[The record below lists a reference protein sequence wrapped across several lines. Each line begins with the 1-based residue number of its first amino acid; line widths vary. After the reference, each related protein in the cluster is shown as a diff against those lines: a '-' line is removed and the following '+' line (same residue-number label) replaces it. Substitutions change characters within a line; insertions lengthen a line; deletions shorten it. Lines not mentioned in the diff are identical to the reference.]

1 MADHSRATSHEFC
14 SSFGFGS
21 VCKVCKSFVSRFSP
35 DRILSPKN
43 KTQQPHN
50 KDQKPKSNIL
60 PDHKVSIKKSSFDET
75 INDVEEL
82 RYNHNEGVPKGGG
95 LNNNHRNN
103 EHYYYTSSPISSPPG
118 SRNTSPSRLSRTI
131 SRIFRTTSG
140 KHHNFVPSS
149 NVSGGGGGGSGS
161 GPALACTLSRNAS
174 RTHDRVDSTHSVP
187 KSFLRSASLQNRSE
201 APAAASTA
209 LPASFSRNASRRS
222 STPIMFSSSTGL
234 VKPPPMEETL
244 ECTLEELCFGC
255 VKKMKVTRDT
265 VTDIRL
271 TEEEEVLTIKV
282 KPGWTKGT
290 KITFEGKGN
299 ERPGTSPAD
308 VIFVIAEKRHPLFR
322 REGDNLELAVEI
334 PLVKALTGCTISIPL
349 LGGEKMSLTIDD
361 IIYPGYEK
369 IIAGQG
375 MAKPKEQ
382 GNRGNLIITFLVAF
396 PTELTEEQRSDVVR
410 ILEDSC

>member
-60 PDHKVSIKKSSFDET
+60 QDHKVSIKKSSVDET
-75 INDVEEL
+75 VIDVEDL
-82 RYNHNEGVPKGGG
+82 RYNHNDQVPPGAVH
-95 LNNNHRNN
+95 NNNHRSNG
-103 EHYYYTSSPISSPPG
+103 HYYYTSSPISSPPG
-118 SRNTSPSRLSRTI
+118 SRSTSPSRLSRTI

-149 NVSGGGGGGSGS
+149 NVGGGS
-161 GPALACTLSRNAS
+161 GPALASTLSRNAS
-174 RTHDRVDSTHSVP
+174 RTHDRVDSTHAVP
-187 KSFLRSASLQNRSE
+187 KSFSRSASLRNRSE
-201 APAAASTA
+201 APPAASTA

-255 VKKMKVTRDT
+255 VKKMKVTRDA
-265 VTDIRL
+265 VTDIGL

-290 KITFEGKGN
+290 KITFEGKGD

-308 VIFVIAEKRHPLFR
+308 VIFVIAEKRHLLFR

-349 LGGEKMSLTIDD
+349 LCGEKMSLTIDD
-361 IIYPGYEK
+361 IIYPGYER

-375 MAKPKEQ
+375 MAKPKQQ

-396 PTELTEEQRSDVVR
+396 PTELTEEQKSDVVR
-410 ILEDSC
+410 ILEDSS